1 MKALILAAGKGTRL
15 GALTETIPKPM
26 VPVGDRPLLDH
37 IVDWLRLHGI
47 RQIAMNLH
55 HAPQVIIDHFGDGRR
70 AGVEITYSF
79 EQQLLGTAGAAK
91 RLESF
96 LNQSFVLVYGD
107 VYTNLDLGRLMRF
120 HQQARVGLGQAPVMT
135 LALYRVP
142 NPSQCGL
149 VDVDQHGRVL
159 RFVEKPPPELVFT
172 DLANAGISIVEPSV
186 LELIPAE
193 TIYDFGHNVIP
204 QLLSNGA
211 VIAGQPIDGDEFLID
226 IGTPQ
231 GLACAQRAWAPPPAD
246 SSDGANFAAAPTSKK
261 TTL

>member
-26 VPVGDRPLLDH
+26 VTVGNRPLLDH

-47 RQIAMNLH
+47 HQIAMNLH
-55 HAPQVIIDHFGDGRR
+55 HAPQVITDHFGDGRR

-79 EQQLLGTAGAAK
+79 EEQLLGTAGAAK

-96 LNQSFVLVYGD
+96 LDQPFVLVYGD
-107 VYTNLDLGRLMRF
+107 VYTNLDLSRLMRF
-120 HQQARVGLGQAPVMT
+120 HQQVRFEHKQAPVMT

-149 VDVDQHGRVL
+149 VDVDDSGRVL

-172 DLANAGISIVEPSV
+172 DLANAGISIVEPSA
-186 LELIPAE
+186 LALIPPE
-193 TIYDFGHNVIP
+193 TVYDFGQHVIP
-204 QLLSNGA
+204 QLLSSGA
-211 VIAGQPIDGDEFLID
+211 PLAGQPIAGREFLID

-231 GLACAQRAWAPPPAD
+231 GLERAQRAWAQLPE
-246 SSDGANFAAAPTSKK
+246 DGADFAGALTPEKNSQ
-261 TTL
+261 